1 MKLRNLAILTAV
13 PMLAVTC
20 SLVTVH
26 SAIAVSL
33 DPQIRENY
41 RPVDDV
47 EHDHTTFSLTTITNE
62 SGDGNPRDNDSQAFP
77 QIDPARD
84 NAFNLSNQPSN
95 GEGQVAIAPEKLL
108 PPHPDFT
115 KAAEELGVTENY
127 LKVALH
133 VPTTTPSQNQ
143 PVP

>member
-13 PMLAVTC
+13 PLFAVTC

-47 EHDHTTFSLTTITNE
+47 EHDHTTFSLTAVTSE
-62 SGDGNPRDNDSQAFP
+62 SGDGMPRG
-77 QIDPARD
+77 
-84 NAFNLSNQPSN
+84 N
-95 GEGQVAIAPEKLL
+95 GSPE
-108 PPHPDFT
+108 T
-115 KAAEELGVTENY
+115 V
-127 LKVALH
+127 
-133 VPTTTPSQNQ
+133 
-143 PVP
+143 